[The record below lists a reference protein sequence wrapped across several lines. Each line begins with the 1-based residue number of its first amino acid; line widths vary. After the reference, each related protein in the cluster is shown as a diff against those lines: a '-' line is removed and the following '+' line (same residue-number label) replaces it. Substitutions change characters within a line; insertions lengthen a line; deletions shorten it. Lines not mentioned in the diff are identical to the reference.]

1 MKFCLMSDTHRG
13 FSPKQAVLLKEMLE
27 QVAEEKPD
35 IILHAGD
42 VGSHKIH
49 QRFDFWTSLR
59 RTPGLES
66 IPVVFV
72 LGNHD
77 YWDKGTRFA
86 ETFHKDLERF
96 HVTGLQ
102 GTMYSIPE
110 TSISVF
116 GFTGW
121 YKHEKEFMNDKHN
134 IPNYSYGIFRSR
146 TDRYIQ
152 QTLGLI
158 QKSRAKTKILLTH
171 FDFIED
177 PNRDNDLQE
186 QPGLLSVFSDVDY
199 IVSGHSHR
207 QVDGLVVR
215 EEPKRTTY
223 FNPGGGYEDPKYLM
237 VEIGD

>member
-1 MKFCLMSDTHRG
+1 MKFCLISDTHRG
-13 FSPKQAVLLKEMLE
+13 FSSKQATLLKEMLE

-49 QRFDFWTSLR
+49 QRFDFWKSLR

-72 LGNHD
+72 FGNHD
-77 YWDKGTRFA
+77 YWDKGTRWA
-86 ETFHKDLERF
+86 ETFHKDMERF
-96 HVTGLQ
+96 NVIGLQ
-102 GTMYSIPE
+102 GSMYSVPE
-110 TSISVF
+110 TSISIF

-121 YKHEKEFMNDKHN
+121 YKQDNDFTNDDKHILN
-134 IPNYSYGIFRSR
+134 FSYEFFRTR
-146 TDRYIQ
+146 ANRHIE
-152 QTLGLI
+152 QTLELVE
-158 QKSRAKTKILLTH
+158 KSRAKTKILLTH

-177 PNRDNDLQE
+177 PKRDNDLQE

-199 IVSGHSHR
+199 IISGHSHR
-207 QVDGLVVR
+207 QVNGMVVR
-215 EEPKRTTY
+215 EEPKRTVY

-237 VEIGD
+237 VEIGE